1 MDENSWLHITIK
13 WSCVLSYHNI
23 LIIPS
28 TILLFI
34 FQRED
39 FGLYQQENALIVL
52 IILEVRALLI

>member
-13 WSCVLSYHNI
+13 WSCVLAYHNI